1 MMKNKKII
9 LIAILVLGVLLVS
22 VGIFLGVGKDRKTNL
37 LNEFTISSKYLVRVR
52 DNLISSD
59 GKKYTYY
66 DLNGKKLL
74 ELESENE
81 IFDFEVFKLMNSKDD
96 LFVSTKD
103 GVTYGVIDSSK
114 KEVLPSKYH
123 SVFIVSKNCF
133 IVENEN
139 NSYSVVNASGVN
151 LFETNYDRYI
161 NYDNAAVAL
170 VSGDKWSIIDQN
182 GNLVSKVNYSYVV
195 DYSYDKAKTKA
206 VVLVGQYGDD
216 TSDIYI
222 FKNESLNI
230 IEKVGSSIFVK
241 DKYIYYAVSDGT
253 FSSYDI
259 VSGNVKKN
267 VVVDFSL
274 NGMIST
280 ISSDGLLGYKS
291 TDGKIV
297 IKEQYQVE
305 GTTDFTKYGLA
316 VVSLNNLKGV
326 IDKTGKQIIPCKYKT
341 IYVFS
346 GNVFV
351 VSDDDQT
358 YYLIDNNDKKIYDT
372 VLYDGVSDFIVA
384 YNNDKCGIVNRDGK
398 NVTELNN
405 LSCNVYGNMYLVKEK
420 NNHWLVRSN

>member
-37 LNEFTISSKYLVRVR
+37 LNEFTISSKYLVKAR

-114 KEVLPSKYH
+114 KEVLPNKYH

-161 NYDNAAVAL
+161 NYDNAGVAL

-259 VSGNVKKN
+259 VSGNVKKK

-274 NGMIST
+274 NGMIT
-280 ISSDGLLGYKS
+280 TVSSGGLLGYKS

-316 VVSLNNLKGV
+316 VVSLNDLKGV

>member
-114 KEVLPSKYH
+114 KEVLPNKYH

-161 NYDNAAVAL
+161 NYDNAGVAL

-195 DYSYDKAKTKA
+195 DYSYDKDKTKA

-241 DKYIYYAVSDGT
+241 DKYIYYAVSDGS

-259 VSGNVKKN
+259 VSGNVKKK

-274 NGMIST
+274 NGMITT

-305 GTTDFTKYGLA
+305 GATDFTKYGLA
-316 VVSLNNLKGV
+316 VVSLNDLKGV

-420 NNHWLVRSN
+420 NNQWLVRSN

>member
-114 KEVLPSKYH
+114 KEVLPNKYH

-161 NYDNAAVAL
+161 NYDNAGVAL

-241 DKYIYYAVSDGT
+241 DKYIYYAVSDGS

-259 VSGNVKKN
+259 VSGNVKKK

-274 NGMIST
+274 NGMITT

-305 GTTDFTKYGLA
+305 GATDFTKYGLA

>member
-114 KEVLPSKYH
+114 KEVLPNKYH

-161 NYDNAAVAL
+161 NYDNAGVAL

-195 DYSYDKAKTKA
+195 DYSYDKDKTKA

-259 VSGNVKKN
+259 VSGNVKKK

-274 NGMIST
+274 NGMIT
-280 ISSDGLLGYKS
+280 TVSSGGLLGYKS

-316 VVSLNNLKGV
+316 VVSLNDLKGV

>member
-114 KEVLPSKYH
+114 KEVLPNKYH

-139 NSYSVVNASGVN
+139 NSYSVVNANGVN

-161 NYDNAAVAL
+161 NYDNAGVAL

-259 VSGNVKKN
+259 VSGNVKKK

-274 NGMIST
+274 NGMIT
-280 ISSDGLLGYKS
+280 TVSSGGLLGYKS

-316 VVSLNNLKGV
+316 VVSLNDLKGV

>member
-9 LIAILVLGVLLVS
+9 LITILVLGVLLVS

-114 KEVLPSKYH
+114 KEVLPNKYH

-161 NYDNAAVAL
+161 NYDNAGVAL

-259 VSGNVKKN
+259 VSGNVKKK

-274 NGMIST
+274 NGMIT
-280 ISSDGLLGYKS
+280 TVSSGGLLGYKS

-316 VVSLNNLKGV
+316 VVSLNDLKGV

-420 NNHWLVRSN
+420 NNQWLVRSN

>member
-114 KEVLPSKYH
+114 KEVLPNKYH

-161 NYDNAAVAL
+161 NYDNAGVAL

-195 DYSYDKAKTKA
+195 DYSYDKAKTKV

-241 DKYIYYAVSDGT
+241 DKYIYYAVSDGS

-259 VSGNVKKN
+259 VSGNVKKK

-274 NGMIST
+274 NGMITT

-305 GTTDFTKYGLA
+305 GATDFTKYGLA
-316 VVSLNNLKGV
+316 VVSLNDLKGV

-420 NNHWLVRSN
+420 NNQWLVRSN

>member
-114 KEVLPSKYH
+114 KEVLPNKYH

-161 NYDNAAVAL
+161 NYDNAGVAL

-195 DYSYDKAKTKA
+195 DYSYDKDKTKA

-259 VSGNVKKN
+259 VSGNVKKK

-274 NGMIST
+274 NGMIT
-280 ISSDGLLGYKS
+280 TVSSGGLLGYKS

-316 VVSLNNLKGV
+316 VVSLNDLKGV

-420 NNHWLVRSN
+420 NNQWLVRSN